1 LRVTYRGEV
10 SRKRRPY
17 IAESSGSGKKTP
29 VIELKGITRSYVEG
43 AVRALDNVSLKI
55 EQGEFV
61 AIIGASGSGK
71 STLMHVLGLLDR
83 PDSGSYTFLGRNVT
97 GLSDNELAMLR
108 NRLIGF
114 VFQQFHLLPKLTAA
128 QNVCLPLIYS
138 GKSHM
143 REVTA
148 DCIKQVGLGNRIGHR
163 PNQLSGGEQQR
174 VAIARALVNEPL
186 VIMADEP
193 TGNLDSKSREEIVA
207 ILQKLNREGKTII
220 MVTHEKEIAE
230 HAGRVITMR
239 DGRIVSDT
247 GTKAPSA
254 SSAPSAKLNG
264 FLLLKSSANTATFAD
279 HFRQALSS
287 LVSHKTRSFL
297 SMLGILIGVA
307 AVIAVLA
314 VTQSARD
321 SIKATISSLGSNL
334 LLIFPGSRQLGGVRL
349 ETSAVTRLTLEDVK
363 KIAELPTIRRASPSA
378 LSWGRCQVVFGNK
391 NWSTVVQ
398 GTGVEYAEMHASVPP
413 VGRFFTEEE
422 IQNREKVVVLGLT
435 VAKELF
441 GDADPIG
448 KIIKIIRVKFK
459 VIGVLPPKGV
469 AFRDQDDVVII
480 PVTTAMHR
488 ILGHDYVD
496 SIDVEVCETD
506 QIDEAQDQ
514 LKDLMA
520 RRHKITGDID
530 DSIQVRGTTEMR
542 DALSKTTR
550 IMSWLLGSIAAIS
563 LIVGGIGIMNIMLV
577 SVTERTR
584 EIGLRKAVGA
594 RGSDIMTQ
602 FLVEA
607 IVMTFLGGLMGIAL
621 GSGAAFVLGKLASLP
636 AHVAMS
642 SVVMAVSF
650 SVAVGLIFGL
660 WPARQAAKLDPI
672 EALRYE

>member
-1 LRVTYRGEV
+1 
-10 SRKRRPY
+10 
-17 IAESSGSGKKTP
+17 

-83 PDSGSYTFLGRNVT
+83 PDSGSYTFLGRDVT
-97 GLSDNELAMLR
+97 GLSNNELAMLR

-114 VFQQFHLLPKLTAA
+114 VFQQFHLLAKLTAV
-128 QNVCLPLIYS
+128 QNACLPLIYS
-138 GKSHM
+138 GKGHM
-143 REVTA
+143 REVA
-148 DCIKQVGLGNRIGHR
+148 AERIKQVGLGHRTGHR

-230 HAGRVITMR
+230 HAGRVITMC
-239 DGRIVSDT
+239 DGQIISDT
-247 GTKAPSA
+247 GTKVPSA
-254 SSAPSAKLNG
+254 AVAAISVPSAELNG
-264 FLLLKSSANTATFAD
+264 LPSAESSGNTARLTD
-279 HFRQALSS
+279 HFRQAFSS
-287 LVSHKTRSFL
+287 LVSHKMRSFL

-307 AVIAVLA
+307 AVIAMLA
-314 VTQSARD
+314 VTQGAQD

-334 LLIFPGSRQLGGVRL
+334 LLVYPGSRQMGGVRL
-349 ETSAVTRLTLEDVK
+349 EAGSVTRLTLEDVK
-363 KIAELPTIRRASPSA
+363 AIAQLPTVRRAAPTVR
-378 LSWGRCQVVFGNK
+378 GRGQLVFGNK
-391 NWSTVVQ
+391 NCNTQVQ
-398 GTGVEYAEMHASVPP
+398 GAGVEYAEMHASVPP
-413 VGRFFTEEE
+413 VGRFFTEDEV
-422 IQNREKVVVLGLT
+422 QMREKVAVLGLT
-435 VAKELF
+435 VAKALF
-441 GDADPIG
+441 DETDPIG
-448 KIIKIIRVKFK
+448 KTVKINRVNFK
-459 VIGVLPPKGV
+459 VIGILPVKG
-469 AFRDQDDVVII
+469 ATWRDQDDIVIV
-480 PVTTAMHR
+480 PVLTAMHR
-488 ILGHDYVD
+488 LLGHDYVD
-496 SIDVEVCETD
+496 SIDVEVREANL
-506 QIDEAQDQ
+506 IDEAQNQ

-520 RRHKITGDID
+520 RRYKITGDIS
-530 DSIQVRGTTEMR
+530 DSIQIRNMTEMQ
-542 DALSKTTR
+542 DALSKTTK

-607 IVMTFLGGLMGIAL
+607 IVMTFVGGLLGIAL
-621 GSGAAFVLGKLASLP
+621 GSGTALILGKLASLP
-636 AHVAMS
+636 ARIAVS
-642 SVVMAVSF
+642 SVAMAVSF
-650 SVAVGLIFGL
+650 SVAVGLVFGL